1 MFHIFY
7 HRSQS
12 KCQTFMPYGNW
23 EAEGV
28 YPVSVLAS
36 LWPLTDEPV
45 YQTARQSAS
54 QELPLP
60 LAARQSGGILNLT

>member
-1 MFHIFY
+1 
-7 HRSQS
+7 
-12 KCQTFMPYGNW
+12 MPYGNW
-23 EAEGV
+23 EAEGM

-45 YQTARQSAS
+45 NKTVRQSAS

-60 LAARQSGGILNLT
+60 LAARQSGGDLNLT